1 MREIVTIVAP
11 DGREICAT
19 FDGWQWL
26 GDSHGM
32 QPQITPR
39 EPAPPVTR
47 TTNSTTYAVALVAA
61 GYKLPD
67 FGEPT
72 D

>member
-1 MREIVTIVAP
+1 MKEIVTIVAP
-11 DGREICAT
+11 DGRKIRAT

-32 QPQITPR
+32 QPQITLR
-39 EPAPPVTR
+39 QPAPPVTR
-47 TTNSTTYAVALVAA
+47 ATNSTTYAVSLAAA
-61 GYKLPD
+61 GYILPD
-67 FGEPT
+67 FGAPT